1 MDQDKRRTRGPSKRT
16 EANTPASA
24 PDPISTRL
32 QAANALSPNATPR
45 SARRSAPKPTDP
57 ALTRSSTDPT
67 ATRIQAEEVATSG
80 SPTATPAAHRHG
92 SISSSAL
99 GPALTALSKHGA
111 NGPGPALSVQPRA
124 LPLTKAA
131 SRRGSI
137 AGVSRNASAA
147 PSVVGTPTG
156 SISNLSTTGKS
167 GSGGGKTPGGLAMSP
182 YTSLPSIGGGGS
194 GSAGDGT
201 PSARSM
207 RARGLWNL
215 IRTFVSRKF
224 FSSFMSG
231 AANSSSK
238 DFFRTM
244 QYLWRQLL
252 EQQRRPILRP
262 RRRGGATMDLAS
274 SLANNTDLD
283 GDLDDFLAYFDPD
296 SSSDSDR
303 SSPTSELED
312 LEWDPNASLSASG
325 TRRGSARIGRRPPGG
340 DVLEG
345 MSLDALSRRD
355 ALDLA
360 STLAVILRALVP
372 YGALGSAPAPAVAPP
387 PSPAALDAPAAD
399 SAAAGTGTPLLS
411 RAATAAHT
419 LATTS
424 PDTQAAQDLFFA
436 QSHQLTAWRILILT
450 LRMRDPVHRRLGLDV
465 IGLLGAAFP
474 RTCVDT
480 ESREALATALL
491 NVVAGDEVALLR
503 RQAVQVLGDLFGLYL
518 CVHEGSTPGR
528 TSERVFNTLVGI
540 LFSILCRER
549 IALNRTGASS
559 STEPKPGGDGL
570 PAKMHVEAVLCKMHL
585 FQALGKFL
593 RSDAEHVIFK
603 NMVLYLAWT
612 ELEHV
617 TPAYVHAYGDAYYAV
632 LEVVIG
638 ILTTIHPT
646 EANRTAMG
654 AMFKKHVQPLMVQ
667 GNATIPKTPTTP
679 RATATD
685 PTTALKRLA
694 VQFAALW
701 LPVTHD
707 GAHSTA
713 CAVLL
718 DGLKHV
724 NATANHPLA
733 NFDRAM
739 LITTMRDADAR
750 AAARARSL
758 WHMLQMP
765 GTSMRLQRV
774 PGARRGWFG
783 TPDPVDADDASTAA
797 TVTGS
802 NSPVAI
808 GGGSGNMPFT
818 ASIALFLP
826 DSGLAADASLSSSS
840 RHGAGEA
847 QPLHPDTVVYVYRP
861 LPSLPGVPANATT
874 VPPVFM
880 DPSWVGKAL
889 ATSTPYEAQER
900 QGHVPGL
907 PAGFTYAPA
916 PIANTAAAKTG
927 GTMPP
932 SPLVDGAVPQG
943 KSLIPPRPPDGRAA
957 GNVPAEMQLGPRRVP
972 FGFLARPP
980 NAELGAPSAPVAAN
994 AAAAAAA
1001 QGSGTSDATVAPVN
1015 GTAVAQIISAAA
1027 QWSGADKDKARFE
1040 GDDPTGATGGGAA
1053 IDDDVTDRA
1062 LVEPGCTTERIPLVY
1077 AHANAT
1083 YKNLFSVADGT
1094 PLADRMPESEFL
1106 VHAPVILDVVEPH
1119 RIRRVTARIMSID
1132 KCFEPVAVHHL
1143 GYLSPGARFNIHVR
1157 KRRNMRPRTGSTA
1170 GLDANLAAMG
1180 AVRRSHVAIASADVS
1195 SSRLSSQD
1203 PIAAHAQAMMGG
1215 GRRLSSADPV
1225 GASRAS
1231 GIVGDDEGD
1240 NEWMTVQLQVEEET
1254 SNPFNLL
1261 RAWHNGQVATSATSA
1276 GQTADGTLFYAP
1288 PANVSPMPVGYTST
1302 GEPYYAAPQS
1312 LKPIPAGILPN
1323 GTRYYHTGPL
1333 AVSGWDS
1340 TVPGTHTLAGF
1351 DFHGKPIFL
1360 PRGCKI
1366 PTPSGY
1372 TRMGVPYYDLSTI
1385 LIERGI
1391 LVQDLDSQLTPD
1403 VPGKVTEALR
1413 SPTSPAWSR
1422 ITSYIQSVDDSKNVF
1437 RSASFDG
1444 VTQIWWP
1451 ANPARGRNMN
1461 LLDQSL
1467 QFIRDYEDFGH
1478 LKAPSIKTVL
1488 EPPALAF
1495 QSVTGVVTRPCILK
1509 FRALRGD
1516 YDERDYFFTVEPME
1530 IFSVDV
1536 FHVRLQGE
1544 GIVQVRVS
1552 CHPAKM
1558 KFMQVEG
1565 ALALI
1570 DATGRRLVTCK
1581 LSALRKSFVKVSP
1594 LNVHCGWVLPN
1605 QLSTF
1610 AVTCE
1615 NVSTS
1620 LVHLQFQRPTNSF
1633 YMVDD
1638 GIKLQSHES
1647 KTVNISFEPTV
1658 VGAYESKFLIEAPG
1672 GEIITIHLAGV
1683 CGVPLAI
1690 HPESRADS
1698 ALGPDVLARERSAFV
1713 SRVFKIMAN
1722 GESVLGVAE
1731 RHVKD
1736 RSEQNLFSSLLYAM
1750 DPIGRRRNHITVE
1763 FGIVD
1768 ASTMLPQQGDLRST
1782 ASLCLTLFNVST
1794 EALTCSLHSTSPALK
1809 FDSLVRVAPHKA
1821 NTIQLDLTVKT
1832 PGEFQAMITLTCP
1845 GFTSVPCLVKA
1856 FVGCPAIIHSL
1867 PTAWMPPVFPGYGT
1881 RVTLPVVNMLDAAV
1895 EATVE
1900 LTSSSSR
1907 FSCVPT
1913 GTTTADVMS
1922 LSHRRPRMVPT
1933 GPGEKSTLRLHLPPH
1948 AVVTFDVHFENV
1960 DTTVEF
1966 ASVQL
1971 VVAGQRSPSVTVI
1984 CMPLWDAL
1992 VIQDLE
1998 ALTHWMEQSSIN
2010 APLPPVLSPPPLIN
2024 NSPRMVPP
2032 PTMTLKARIPAPKL
2046 VSQQPITLYNPS
2058 PNVSTLHLLLAPG
2071 FALAKQASHVVRVNA
2086 GDTIHVHVAFQ
2097 TEHIAE
2103 NHAFLIAYPDQAVPI
2118 AMPLVTCPLLAVF
2131 PPPSPVTRE
2140 VLLDFGTIE
2149 SGSAKTS
2156 AWCIRSALLCN
2167 TRDQP
2172 VLWTCRL
2179 LATKGRHVP
2188 FEVLVSA
2195 GELKGMATDR
2205 IAFAAVPTVQ
2215 GTFDATCEVIAKEH
2229 LTAPPVVVC
2238 QVVLRAHVVLTQVL
2252 GLPEAYDF
2260 GSCVVGSVQE
2270 ARITLENIG
2279 NVVAKVAFLARPP
2292 FDVTPNSFS
2301 LQIGAQQQVLIQY
2314 SPTESSKDSLN
2325 KVACFIN
2332 HKVAMLRVL
2341 GKSGFVEL
2349 VSNNHHNLLD
2359 FGSVSSTYIAWMNV
2373 YLTNRG
2379 TLPLRLDHIISS
2391 NPQILALELVSKQL
2405 VVHTSTL
2412 RHQRDGW
2419 SLIKS
2424 KIKALALIGHFLR
2437 HKLKSVAVV
2446 HGAAGQTS
2454 TERAVTRTTTRLA
2467 ISRSDTVHLSDLVT
2481 DPDDLV
2487 LEPMHSFALRVG
2499 FSTVHQ
2505 TRQTTDLNFHYSPLV
2520 SNGAAHL
2527 RKVLKFTVTGF
2538 IYRVVEF
2545 YPKGIDFG
2553 LTPVSFAS
2561 TSLQH
2566 LFSSSSDTSES
2577 ARMARSGCHQLRISN
2592 LSIET
2597 QTVSLMLAASNVPSS
2612 VASQLGSSTGTFD
2625 SHAMSRSVRP
2635 PSASVTN
2642 NTVGGGSGSMHSAFR
2657 IDGRNWTLGP
2667 GESVRIPI
2675 RFLPAQPQMQY
2686 RGEALFQHSHG
2697 VTIIRFSGTGASAEV
2712 THGTRVHFGAVS
2724 IHREGRVRFQ
2734 VVNKGLLDTPI
2745 HFQMKEAGT
2754 FRFDSADPYDLEEH
2768 LDAGSVL
2775 DLSLLCYCSQQVPS
2789 ITSSMRVNWKRAP
2802 GEPWESQDVHLT
2814 VDVGYPMFAV
2824 DQMELDFGVTYTKKV
2839 LEIRIRNDGNANCAW
2854 EIKAAP
2860 ILTFAATKGL
2870 LLPQSHQIVHVT
2882 FQPHSFDSLETNI
2895 DFVTDAGTKT
2905 ILAYGIV
2912 GVPYLHIPEEFTL
2925 VDFGIVEVN
2934 ETHEQMIV
2942 MANTGTKQIDMSMSL
2957 EQDDPVFAIEPEQA
2971 FIDPGAELTVKVT
2984 ASPQAFARVYSCQW
2998 VVRTTDGER
3007 YDGGFSCVGGKAIVV
3022 MSKLFDTGS
3031 RPNTVPR
3038 VFSAGSRLPLTP
3050 SHLELQPTVPPRHFA
3065 SQALLAVQRHVETL
3079 KDVTAQLSS
3088 PEAHQL
3094 EQEIRHLD
3102 ELRQAQSKASLSS
3115 RPTTTSVSNNMGG
3128 IGTPVSAT
3136 RPSTRG
3142 AAGGGASRP
3151 YTQSGATSPLPPI
3164 SPRPAGI
3171 RSPRPTSV
3179 STAKLRFMEGSLFN
3193 LQDVRVPIEQLF
3205 AKSEGIM
3212 KRLEWTADG
3221 GYAAGTGSRVMLQ
3234 VPASDRLSDSDPSS
3248 LDSLSDELGASPAK
3262 PKARFKGV
3270 TPAADTIDAAVAKA
3284 ITPEEIQRH
3293 IEESKAAI
3301 ELLQQH
3307 IPHLNDSKN
3316 VHILETAVGQLM
3328 ESTKVL
3334 EQIIYVPEEDEG
3346 AVATDSQDAGPRIS
3360 KVFELGLLKGNDV
3373 LEDFII
3379 FDLPNLGNMPF
3390 PFTIAVQPASMT
3402 SFFRIKPEAG
3412 VIQPGGSVPLLVTFK
3427 AADAGEYRAE
3437 CSILYK
3443 GQPQLRFMVTAKV
3456 GNPKIEVQALNLN
3469 FGLVV
3474 KGSSVTLPFRISNSG
3489 TYRDTIE
3496 FALDSSAF
3504 SLDFPERNVRL
3515 HPGTDVVLPVR
3526 FSPVNDDA
3534 YQTKWMIFPASRA
3547 AFSVVLEGVGAAPVV
3562 RVTPAKLMFGQV
3574 FVASPKAMTVQI
3586 SNSGNWIASLLPRL
3600 THPNFTMIANEKPVQ
3615 PGDFL
3620 EVEPKATLNL
3630 SVVFAADHQVD
3641 ATAQLV
3647 VEESMTLQ
3655 RNTVQLAG
3663 YAGAFDVAA
3672 DGELNYGNLKVEDL
3686 ASRDMAVRNRGDFSV
3701 QVQLAL
3707 DPPELR
3713 ETFTVMNGTQ
3723 LVWSAAAA
3731 GSTLDLA
3738 PGAAVTLTVNTCPK
3752 SSMTVA
3758 GNLTVLAS
3766 STIDGVRKEKS
3777 SIFPFSYFAF
3787 DNPIVVDK
3795 RDPVLDIGVWAVGK
3809 AHSMPLSI
3817 TNFDNRDAIIRA
3829 RLEPVEVPGAAKD
3842 GKGDAKPGATKGA
3855 AATKKKKKDDDK
3867 GKAGAAGAGL
3877 DGSAAWQTCWSL
3889 PTKEIPLRKSQTDAL
3904 VIDFMAS
3911 DLPEMSQEAWLKL
3924 EYSMDGG
3931 VTYAPLHVY
3940 HVKGK
3945 SGRPNVVL
3953 VTPMVDFNYV
3963 PCGTSETRYLE
3974 LRNDGTANAEW
3985 IIENGWSN
3993 DDVFF
3998 LAADALRQGLLRPG
4012 ESASVPVQ
4020 FNAAVTFEFSSEM
4033 TIITEPE
4040 KLRAALHGQGCIYR
4054 IYTAGLPKEIS
4065 LTADING
4072 DLIKSTL
4079 TICNDCVFSV
4089 PIDLT
4094 VEDPHHGPYQH
4105 NLAANPSSIV
4115 LLGNATTEVLSADR
4129 ARLDVDI
4136 ELAPIQATEP
4146 AALASLIRDGL
4157 QYFVH
4162 LRSSAFRDVTTIPVR
4177 VHFPVRPVTCNLPD
4191 IQFSDCMYDIGK
4203 SVVLTLSHQNRFAI
4217 PLAVRSTHELVVVQE
4232 SIPTDLKPHSKT
4244 ELTVTLHPRVYER
4257 DEDIPT
4263 SLAVSGALELAL
4275 GGLLPAIEIP
4285 VSGRLVDLQDPP
4297 TFEDMDF
4304 GPVFLTTSQERV
4316 ISFKNWGRRPLEY
4329 QVMLPEHP
4337 PAAFILDASKL
4348 KGHLAARAPCTIP
4361 ITFQPTAV
4369 ATVTMPVS
4377 LVTTLGAFSFD
4388 VYAQGIL
4395 PTVEVAPHE
4404 LDFGTVGAGFAEMR
4418 AITLY
4423 NTSPLPVRVT
4433 CAVRPIGEDAASVIL
4448 FTVTPPTLLLEAD
4461 EKRAVNVMFDAQ
4473 EPGMAGRA
4481 MLTVTALD
4489 DQVLGTCR
4497 MQGRTGTL
4505 AVTCAAAGSTIKFP
4519 ALEAM
4524 EVRRSVVEVANPGEI
4539 PVLVAFGDDQLQ
4551 PVPAGRELEGNTKCV
4566 SFGCKPHSVT
4576 IPPGGTAKFTLSAT
4590 GMREGQDS
4598 RALRLITPQLV
4609 KPIVFEFMAEAKVT
4623 RTQDL
4628 RNLQQFAKADSSIED
4643 KLSIEYE
4650 ERPKFKSDE
4659 GIWKALLPIVKINR
4673 HAVGLGNN
4681 HPRIAF
4687 VEPGTHRPSVAN
4699 LLTRPAAIPAANL
4712 PKKTG
4717 GAGAAFVKRPPVTH
4731 VRGPAAPSAVPR
4743 IPPEVA
4749 AAHAAR
4755 ERDRRAA
4762 LAQIA
4767 PVERIVQP
4775 QGSKRDRYK

>member
-1 MDQDKRRTRGPSKRT
+1 MDPDKRRTGGPAKRSDVGSK
-16 EANTPASA
+16 PAA
-24 PDPISTRL
+24 GPDPIPPRL
-32 QAANALSPNATPR
+32 QAANALSPTATPP
-45 SARRSAPKPTDP
+45 SARRGALPTPAKPADP
-57 ALTRSSTDPT
+57 AAPRGTATDPT
-67 ATRIQAEEVATSG
+67 AARIQTEATASG
-80 SPTATPAAHRHG
+80 SPTATPPAHRRG
-92 SISSSAL
+92 SIAASAL

-156 SISNLSTTGKS
+156 SISNLSTTGKRS
-167 GSGGGKTPGGLAMSP
+167 GGGGGKTPGGLAMSP
-182 YTSLPSIGGGGS
+182 YTSLPSIGSGG

-201 PSARSM
+201 PSARST

-231 AANSSSK
+231 AANNSSK

-262 RRRGGATMDLAS
+262 QRRGATIDLAPL
-274 SLANNTDLD
+274 LANDTDLD

-296 SSSDSDR
+296 PSSDSDR

-360 STLAVILRALVP
+360 PTLAVILRALAP
-372 YGALGSAPAPAVAPP
+372 YGALGSAPPPAVAPP
-387 PSPAALDAPAAD
+387 QIPTASDAPKAE
-399 SAAAGTGTPLLS
+399 SAAAGSGAPLSS
-411 RAATAAHT
+411 RATTASHAP
-419 LATTS
+419 ATS
-424 PDTQAAQDLFFA
+424 PDAQAAQDLFFA
-436 QSHQLTAWRILILT
+436 QSHQLTAWRVLILT
-450 LRMRDPVHRRLGLDV
+450 LRMRDPIHRRLGLDV

-474 RTCVDT
+474 RTCVDPD
-480 ESREALATALL
+480 SREALATALL

-518 CVHEGSTPGR
+518 CVHEGSTPGK
-528 TSERVFNTLVGI
+528 TSEHVFHSLVGI

-549 IALNRTGASS
+549 IALNRAGAGS
-559 STEPKPGGDGL
+559 STDPKTEQHGDGL
-570 PAKMHVEAVLCKMHL
+570 PADMHVEAALCKMHL

-593 RSDAEHVIFK
+593 RSDTEHVVFK
-603 NMVLYLAWT
+603 NMILYLVWT

-617 TPAYVHAYGDAYYAV
+617 TPAYVRAYGDAYYAV

-667 GNATIPKTPTTP
+667 GNATVPKTPTTP

-783 TPDPVDADDASTAA
+783 TPDPVDADDAATAA

-802 NSPVAI
+802 SPVAI

-826 DSGLAADASLSSSS
+826 DSGLAADASLSGSA

-889 ATSTPYEAQER
+889 ATSTPYEAHER

-916 PIANTAAAKTG
+916 PIANTVAAKTG
-927 GTMPP
+927 ATPP

-957 GNVPAEMQLGPRRVP
+957 GNAPAEVQLGPRRVP

-980 NAELGAPSAPVAAN
+980 NAELGAPTAPAAAN
-994 AAAAAAA
+994 AAAAAA
-1001 QGSGTSDATVAPVN
+1001 QGSGTNDTTVAPVN
-1015 GTAVAQIISAAA
+1015 GTAVAQIISAAT

-1040 GDDPTGATGGGAA
+1040 GDDPGTTGGGTAA
-1053 IDDDVTDRA
+1053 DDDVTDRA

-1157 KRRNMRPRTGSTA
+1157 KRRIVRPRTGSA
-1170 GLDANLAAMG
+1170 GLDASLG
-1180 AVRRSHVAIASADVS
+1180 AVRRSHVAIASAGVS
-1195 SSRLSSQD
+1195 SSRLSSHD
-1203 PIAAHAQAMMGG
+1203 PIAAHAQVMGS

-1225 GASRAS
+1225 GTIRAS
-1231 GIVGDDEGD
+1231 GIDDEDD

-1261 RAWHNGQVATSATSA
+1261 RAWHNGQVATSAASA

-1312 LKPIPAGILPN
+1312 LKPIPAGLLPS

-1422 ITSYIQSVDDSKNVF
+1422 ITTYIQSVDDSKNLF

-1444 VTQIWWP
+1444 VTQVWWP

-1478 LKAPSIKTVL
+1478 LKAPGIKTVL

-1750 DPIGRRRNHITVE
+1750 DPIGRRRNHITVD
-1763 FGIVD
+1763 FGIVE

-1832 PGEFQAMITLTCP
+1832 PGEFQALITLTCP
-1845 GFTSVPCLVKA
+1845 GFTSIPCLVKA
-1856 FVGCPAIIHSL
+1856 FVGCPAVIHSL
-1867 PTAWMPPVFPGYGT
+1867 PTAWMPPVFPGHGT
-1881 RVTLPVVNMLDAAV
+1881 RVTLPAVNMLDAPV

-1900 LTSSSSR
+1900 LTSSCSW

-1922 LSHRRPRMVPT
+1922 LSHRRPSMVPT
-1933 GPGEKSTLRLHLPPH
+1933 GPGEQSSMRLHLPPH

-1960 DTTVEF
+1960 GATVEF

-1971 VVAGQRSPSVTVI
+1971 VVARQRSPSVTVI
-1984 CMPLWDAL
+1984 CIPLWDAL

-1998 ALTHWMEQSSIN
+1998 ALTHWMEQSSTN

-2032 PTMTLKARIPAPKL
+2032 PTMALKARIPAPKL
-2046 VSQQPITLYNPS
+2046 VSQQPVTLYNPS

-2131 PPPSPVTRE
+2131 PPPSPITRE

-2167 TRDQP
+2167 TRDQA

-2215 GTFDATCEVIAKEH
+2215 GTFDATCEIIAKEH

-2270 ARITLENIG
+2270 TRITLENIG

-2379 TLPLRLDHIISS
+2379 TLPLRLEHIISS

-2454 TERAVTRTTTRLA
+2454 SERAVTRTTTRLA
-2467 ISRSDTVHLSDLVT
+2467 ISRSDTVHLSDLVAN
-2481 DPDDLV
+2481 PDDLV

-2527 RKVLKFTVTGF
+2527 KKVLKFTVTGF

-2566 LFSSSSDTSES
+2566 LFSSSSDPTES

-2625 SHAMSRSVRP
+2625 SHAMSRGARP

-2642 NTVGGGSGSMHSAFR
+2642 NTVGGGGSGSMHSAFR

-2667 GESVRIPI
+2667 GESVRVPV
-2675 RFLPAQPQMQY
+2675 RFLPAQPQTQY

-2734 VVNKGLLDTPI
+2734 VVNKGLLGTPI

-2789 ITSSMRVNWKRAP
+2789 IASSMRVNWKRAP
-2802 GEPWESQDVHLT
+2802 GEPWESQDVHLS

-2860 ILTFAATKGL
+2860 ILSFSATKGL

-2934 ETHEQMIV
+2934 ETHEQTIV
-2942 MANTGTKQIDMSMSL
+2942 MTNTGTKQIDMSMAL
-2957 EQDDPVFAIEPEQA
+2957 EQDEPVFAIEPERA
-2971 FIDPGAELTVKVT
+2971 FIDPGAELTVKIT
-2984 ASPQAFARVYSCQW
+2984 ASPQVFARVYSCQW

-3038 VFSAGSRLPLTP
+3038 IFSAGSRVPLT
-3050 SHLELQPTVPPRHFA
+3050 SSQLELQPTVPPRHFA

-3115 RPTTTSVSNNMGG
+3115 RPTTTSVSNNVGG
-3128 IGTPVSAT
+3128 IGTPVSVT

-3142 AAGGGASRP
+3142 AGGSRP

-3179 STAKLRFMEGSLFN
+3179 STAKQRFMEGSLFN
-3193 LQDVRVPIEQLF
+3193 LQDVRAPIEQLF

-3221 GYAAGTGSRVMLQ
+3221 GHGTGTGSRPTLQ
-3234 VPASDRLSDSDPSS
+3234 VPTSDRLSDADPSS
-3248 LDSLSDELGASPAK
+3248 LDSLSDDLGVSPAK
-3262 PKARFKGV
+3262 PKARFKGL
-3270 TPAADTIDAAVAKA
+3270 TPAADTIDPAATKA

-3334 EQIIYVPEEDEG
+3334 EQIIYVPEEDES
-3346 AVATDSQDAGPRIS
+3346 AVASDTQDAGPRIS

-3373 LEDFII
+3373 LEDFIM
-3379 FDLPNLGNMPF
+3379 FDLPNLGNMAF

-3402 SFFRIKPEAG
+3402 NFFRIKPEAG
-3412 VIQPGGSVPLLVTFK
+3412 AIQPGGSVPLLVTFK

-3496 FALDSSAF
+3496 FALDSPAF
-3504 SLDFPERNVRL
+3504 SLDYPERNVRL

-3526 FSPVNDDA
+3526 FSPIHEDA

-3562 RVTPAKLMFGQV
+3562 RVTPAKLSFGQV
-3574 FVASPKAMTVQI
+3574 FVASPKAMAVQI
-3586 SNSGNWIASLLPRL
+3586 ANSGNWVASLLPRL
-3600 THPNFTMIANEKPVQ
+3600 THPNFTMIANERPVQ

-3620 EVEPKATLNL
+3620 EVEPKATLTM

-3641 ATAQLV
+3641 ASAQLV
-3647 VEESMTLQ
+3647 IEESMTLQ

-3686 ASRDMAVRNRGDFSV
+3686 ASRDMAVQNRGDFPV

-3713 ETFTVMNGTQ
+3713 EAFTVMNGTQ
-3723 LVWSAAAA
+3723 LVWSAAAV

-3758 GNLTVLAS
+3758 GNLTVLVS

-3777 SIFPFSYFAF
+3777 FIFPFSYFAF

-3809 AHSMPLSI
+3809 AHSTPLSI

-3829 RLEPVEVPGAAKD
+3829 RLEPIDVPGAAKD
-3842 GKGDAKPGATKGA
+3842 GKTEAKPGATKGA
-3855 AATKKKKKDDDK
+3855 AAAKKKKKDDDK
-3867 GKAGAAGAGL
+3867 GKAGAAGAGPN
-3877 DGSAAWQTCWSL
+3877 GGAAWQTCWSL
-3889 PTKEIPLRKSQTDAL
+3889 PTKEIPLRRSQTDAL

-3911 DLPEMSQEAWLKL
+3911 DLPEMSQEACLKL

-3931 VTYAPLHVY
+3931 VTFAPLHVY

-3953 VTPMVDFNYV
+3953 ATPMIDFKYI
-3963 PCGTSETRYLE
+3963 PCGMSETRYLE
-3974 LRNDGTANAEW
+3974 FRNDGTANAEW
-3985 IIENGWSN
+3985 SIENGWSN
-3993 DDVFF
+3993 DDVFL
-3998 LAADALRQGLLRPG
+3998 LAAGALQQGLLRPG
-4012 ESASVPVQ
+4012 ETASVPVQ
-4020 FNAAVTFEFSSEM
+4020 FNATVTFEFSSEM
-4033 TIITEPE
+4033 TINTEPE
-4040 KLRAALHGQGCIYR
+4040 KLKAALHGQGCIYR

-4072 DLIKSTL
+4072 DPIKSTL

-4094 VEDPHHGPYQH
+4094 VEDPHQGPYQH
-4105 NLAANPSSIV
+4105 NLVANPPSIV

-4129 ARLDVDI
+4129 ARLDVEI
-4136 ELAPIQATEP
+4136 ELAPVQATEP
-4146 AALASLIRDGL
+4146 ATLVSLVRDGL

-4162 LRSSAFRDVTTIPVR
+4162 LRSTAFRDVTTIPVC
-4177 VHFPVRPVTCNLPD
+4177 VHFPVRPVTCSLPD
-4191 IQFSDCMYDIGK
+4191 IQFADCMYDSGK

-4217 PLAVRSTHELVVVQE
+4217 PLAVRSTHELVVVKE
-4232 SIPTDLKPHSKT
+4232 PIPTDLRPHSKT
-4244 ELTVTLHPRVYER
+4244 EMTVTLRPRVYER

-4263 SLAVSGALELAL
+4263 SLAVSGTLELAL

-4285 VSGRLVDLQDPP
+4285 VTGRLVDLQDPP

-4337 PAAFILDASKL
+4337 PVAFILDASKL
-4348 KGHLAARAPCTIP
+4348 KGHLAARSPCAIP
-4361 ITFQPTAV
+4361 ITFQPTVV

-4395 PTVEVAPHE
+4395 PTVDVAPHD
-4404 LDFGTVGAGFAEMR
+4404 LDFGTVGAGFAEMH
-4418 AITLY
+4418 AVTLH

-4433 CAVRPIGEDAASVIL
+4433 CAVRPVGEDAASVSL
-4448 FTVTPPTLLLEAD
+4448 FTVTPPTLLLDVGET
-4461 EKRAVNVMFDAQ
+4461 RTVNVAFDAQ

-4481 MLTVTALD
+4481 VLTVTALD

-4497 MQGRTGTL
+4497 VQGRTGTL

-4524 EVRRSVVEVANPGEI
+4524 EVRRSVVEVANPGEV

-4551 PVPAGRELEGNTKCV
+4551 PTKCV
-4566 SFGCKPHSVT
+4566 SFGCKPHSAT

-4598 RALRLITPQLV
+4598 RTLRLITPQLV
-4609 KPIVFEFMAEAKVT
+4609 KPIVFEFLVEAKVT

-4628 RNLQQFAKADSSIED
+4628 RNLQQYAKADSSIED

-4673 HAVGLGNN
+4673 HTVGLGNN

-4687 VEPGTHRPSVAN
+4687 VEPVTHRPSVAN
-4699 LLTRPAAIPAANL
+4699 VLTRPAAIPAANL

-4717 GAGAAFVKRPPVTH
+4717 GAGAAFVKRPPVAA
-4731 VRGPAAPSAVPR
+4731 RGPVAPAAPPR
-4743 IPPEVA
+4743 VPPEVA

-4767 PVERIVQP
+4767 PVERVVQP
-4775 QGSKRDRYK
+4775 QGTKRDRYK